1 MKRKDKK
8 KVIIISSIVSA
19 IFMVT
24 VLTIALVGGKEDA
37 PVVEVP
43 GIEEYAEETVEFGFE
58 NRMIEDQQTVY
69 WDIGAPSNSTDAVIV
84 TGIQILITWS
94 DDEPTPAGRV
104 LYENE
109 PDEFFLSVEGI
120 PLLQGS
126 TTTTENLTQN
136 RTIRVASN
144 SDMGSARVN
153 FNILDNPILLSSQN
167 LTVDNKTGLEWD
179 PAGKDG
185 PGNTGL
191 FINVSC
197 IAGHIEARRPAL
209 LRYTDQGDQIMMSVA
224 LSFKTIPH
232 DILENWVESNTRSI
246 A

>member
-8 KVIIISSIVSA
+8 KIIIISSVVSA

-24 VLTIALVGGKEDA
+24 ILTIALVGGKEDA
-37 PVVEVP
+37 PEVEVP

-58 NRMIEDQQTVY
+58 NKMIGDLETVY
-69 WDIGAPSNSTDAVIV
+69 WDIGSASNSTDAVIV
-84 TGIQILITWS
+84 TGIQILIAWS
-94 DDEPTPAGRV
+94 DDESAPTLRP
-104 LYENE
+104 LYTNT
-109 PDEFFLSVEGI
+109 PDEFYLTVEGI
-120 PLLQGS
+120 PVLQGS
-126 TTTTENLTQN
+126 TTTSNMTEN
-136 RTIRVASN
+136 RTIRVSSH

-179 PAGKDG
+179 PVGTDG

-191 FINVSC
+191 FINVTC
-197 IAGHIEARRPAL
+197 IAGHIEPSRQHI
-209 LRYTDQGDQIMMSVA
+209 LRYTDQGDQITMSVS
-224 LSFKTIPH
+224 LSFKTVPME
-232 DILENWVESNTRSI
+232 ILESWIKSNTRSP